1 MKSRKWILLLAA
13 SLFPA
18 VSVADNTSVA
28 TLSSTTATLAGTSGE
43 PLVFSAPPR
52 ETERVGKEKY
62 GPVANYLSTVLH
74 RKVIY
79 KYPGT
84 WGVYR
89 TEMLRGDYDIVFD
102 GPHFISYRIDR
113 LHHNALVTIPAR
125 HEFAVIVR
133 AGEERFHRLD
143 DLAGHTFC
151 THAPPNLGT
160 LTLLSHFP
168 NPARQP
174 SIINTKGWTNIYQ
187 GVIGGRCEAGVIP
200 MANLKN
206 LDKTGKTTHVVFH
219 SRIMPN
225 QAFSAGPR
233 VSLREQRTIAR
244 ALVSDAATAPT
255 AELRATY
262 RVGDRFELANNKEF
276 AGMDKYLRDQ
286 WGYY

>member
-1 MKSRKWILLLAA
+1 MNSRISILFLAA
-13 SLFPA
+13 AVLPAISL
-18 VSVADNTSVA
+18 ADNTTVA
-28 TLSSTTATLAGTSGE
+28 SLTSSGAA
-43 PLVFSAPPR
+43 PAARDRQALVFSAPPR
-52 ETERVGKEKY
+52 ESERAGKEKY
-62 GPVANYLSTVLH
+62 GPVAAYLSRVLH
-74 RKVIY
+74 RKVVY

-113 LHHNALVTIPAR
+113 LHHNALVTIPVK

-133 AGEERFHRLD
+133 AGEKRFHRLD

-174 SIINTKGWTNIYQ
+174 AIVNTKGWGNIYA
-187 GVIGGRCEAGVIP
+187 GVISGRCEAGVIP
-200 MANLKN
+200 IANLKKF
-206 LDKTGKTTHVVFH
+206 DKTGKATHMVFH

-233 VSLREQRTIAR
+233 VSPREQHAIAA
-244 ALVSDAATAPT
+244 ALVSDEADAPT

-262 RVGDRFELANNKEF
+262 RVGDHFELANNKEF